1 MHFRYCNIFLFLCTD
16 PPIVDVSPLTYSVI
30 IGDNQT
36 MMCNVTG
43 IPDPLSVSWLKNETT
58 GMNIISSIDVKY
70 DGGNLDYPSLIVT
83 DTANTDRGW
92 YICTAT
98 NLAGTSY
105 SEPAYLNVTGGNVR

>member
-1 MHFRYCNIFLFLCTD
+1 M
-16 PPIVDVSPLTYSVI
+16 SPLIYSVI
-30 IGDNQT
+30 VGDNQT

-43 IPDPLSVSWLKNETT
+43 IPEPLSVSWLKNETAE
-58 GMNIISSIDVKY
+58 MKIISYIGGNY

-98 NLAGTSY
+98 NLAGTSH
-105 SEPAYLNVTGGNVR
+105 SEPVYLNVTGGNVR